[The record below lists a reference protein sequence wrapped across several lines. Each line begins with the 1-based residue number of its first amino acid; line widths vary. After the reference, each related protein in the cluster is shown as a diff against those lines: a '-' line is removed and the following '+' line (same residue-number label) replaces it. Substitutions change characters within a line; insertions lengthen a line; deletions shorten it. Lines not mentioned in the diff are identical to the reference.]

1 MVREFSEEKRQE
13 IFRMPDEID
22 NREWKS
28 FMEWC
33 DFTDSLRSRLNMYN
47 EKYYIWGKIG

>member
-13 IFRMPDEID
+13 IFRLLDEID

-28 FMEWC
+28 FMEW
-33 DFTDSLRSRLNMYN
+33 
-47 EKYYIWGKIG
+47 